1 MCKIGELKMSLAKQ
15 IIDVLEKKKDPGEK
29 KATKQVSDLQKFDFD
44 YVEDEKEYKKYDEG
58 SDYEAIHTVRRDLTN
73 VSRKLEGLK
82 RSKLKDV
89 QAIAKEGESL
99 IDGLRRKIF
108 DLPEK

>member
-1 MCKIGELKMSLAKQ
+1 MSRAKQ
-15 IIDVLEKKKDPGEK
+15 IMNFLEKKKDPGEK

-44 YVEDEKEYKKYDEG
+44 YIEDEKKYKKYTETADQVTER
-58 SDYEAIHTVRRDLTN
+58 SDYGALQAIRRDLTDI
-73 VSRKLEGLK
+73 SRKLEGLK